1 MSFMKK
7 VWTSWA
13 VVVIVFGILLIAPL
27 FLNDF
32 RINLMGKFLTFA
44 IVAVSLDLIWGY
56 GGMLSLGQ
64 GLFFSLGAYALAMH
78 LKLANSGESLPDF
91 MVWSGLDTLPAIW
104 EPFASAPFA
113 LVMVIVVPSVLAFII
128 GYLIFRS
135 RVQGV
140 YFSII
145 TQALTLIFSLLF
157 IGQQPITGG
166 TNGLTDI
173 QQVFGFTRADTTFL
187 MWMYYI
193 SLAFLLITYLACH
206 KIVNSRLGRL
216 LVATRDDE
224 SRVRFLGY
232 NPVIVKTLV
241 FSVAAAFTGIAG
253 ALYVVQDGIISP
265 AQMGVRPSIEMVIW
279 TAVGGRGT
287 LIGGIVG
294 ALVVGWS
301 KSLISADYP
310 EVWEMIFG
318 ALFLL
323 TVLFLPKGLYGSIG
337 NWLRGR
343 TSAADEIDM
352 QPDTAEELVT
362 TEKGGITS

>member
-1 MSFMKK
+1 MKK
-7 VWTSWA
+7 SVLHWIIVA
-13 VVVIVFGILLIAPL
+13 VIFGALLIAPQ

-32 RINLMGKFLTFA
+32 RINLMGKFLTYA
-44 IVAVSLDLIWGY
+44 IVAVALDLIWGY

-78 LKLANSGESLPDF
+78 LKLENSGDALPDF
-91 MVWSGLDTLPAIW
+91 MVWSGVEELW
-104 EPFASAPFA
+104 PFWQPFYSAPFA
-113 LVMVIVVPSVLAFII
+113 LAMVVIVPTVLAAII

-157 IGQQPITGG
+157 IAQQPRTGG
-166 TNGLTDI
+166 TNGLTDL
-173 QQVFGFTRADTTFL
+173 QQVFGFTRAEPAFL
-187 MWMYYI
+187 KNMYFI
-193 SLAFLLITYLACH
+193 SLAFLFVIYVICWWVT
-206 KIVNSRLGRL
+206 NSRLGRL

-224 SRVRFLGY
+224 SRARFLGF
-232 NPVIVKTLV
+232 NPVVVKTLV
-241 FSVAAAFTGIAG
+241 FAMAAAFTGIAG

-287 LIGGIVG
+287 LLGGIVG
-294 ALVVGWS
+294 AVSVGWA
-301 KSLISADYP
+301 KSLISAEAP

-318 ALFLL
+318 ALFVFI
-323 TVLFLPKGLYGSIG
+323 VLFLPKGITGTIRDLFTRKGEASEASV
-337 NWLRGR
+337 
-343 TSAADEIDM
+343 SAEPVI
-352 QPDTAEELVT
+352 E
-362 TEKGGITS
+362 GGAS